1 MPELELRDAYGNP
14 VAEADLIAADNDE
27 VIVAEAKSNDALGKN
42 PREVKRAAAKRVVN
56 SAGPHRGDPLPGRRL
71 ARPQGRRAQ
80 PRLPRLVKWRTGCE
94 GRISCLKRGYSW
106 DRTLL
111 DGKSGAAIWCDMG
124 YSPTTWSRSALWRPS
139 RTQPS
144 DFFRSKY

>member
-56 SAGPHRGDPLPGRRL
+56 SASAPWRSP
-71 ARPQGRRAQ
+71 ARPP
-80 PRLPRLVKWRTGCE
+80 PRPP
-94 GRISCLKRGYSW
+94 
-106 DRTLL
+106 
-111 DGKSGAAIWCDMG
+111 A
-124 YSPTTWSRSALWRPS
+124 RPS
-139 RTQPS
+139 STAAAS
-144 DFFRSKY
+144 ADS